1 MSVLAQEIKNARKD
15 LIRDYYQALND
26 LEKHRYIELNA
37 ASYIQKN
44 VRRYL
49 CEKRFIL
56 LKKVSLEIQKNF
68 KGYLARAQ
76 HMQSVKDLSNDMNMQ
91 FYEYHLT
98 IIQKNWRGFNS
109 RRSKL
114 DYHERKKYLQ
124 KIKQK
129 NEETLTKV
137 QEYSRAIQYEM
148 ERKREEDHRKGFN
161 QVASN
166 LHHLVSTRIIP
177 GVYNPPHIPEEHKP
191 QVFNTDIEA
200 HLKSVFKNNLNNGTL
215 KKTYAPQELGTYARN
230 TQSAIGKTNYKK

>member
-15 LIRDYYQALND
+15 LIKDYYQALND

-37 ASYIQKN
+37 AIHIQKN
-44 VRRYL
+44 VRKYL

-129 NEETLTKV
+129 NEETLIKV
-137 QEYSRAIQYEM
+137 QEYSRAIHYEM

-161 QVASN
+161 QVACN

-191 QVFNTDIEA
+191 QVFNTDIET
-200 HLKSVFKNNLNNGTL
+200 HLKSVFKNNLSNGL
-215 KKTYAPQELGTYARN
+215 KKTLVPQEIGSYSKN
-230 TQSAIGKTNYKK
+230 TQSQNSKINYKK